1 MLKTIGSW
9 THLMRNDAFPLESLD
24 QFRDHTRVIQSIRSV
39 SRDEDIDVPAS
50 LLASPVRAHD
60 LDPDLG
66 INCHSLSADLLGNL
80 FALRSGDTRYYIVVK
95 LDTDLGMK

>member
-1 MLKTIGSW
+1 MLKTIGNW
-9 THLMRNDAFPLESLD
+9 TYLMRNDAFSLESFD

-66 INCHSLSADLLGNL
+66 INCHGLSADLLVYL
-80 FALRSGDTRYYIVVK
+80 FALRSGHTRYQIVVK
-95 LDTDLGMK
+95 LDTDPEIK